1 MEWYFALG
9 ILNDILDFA
18 GVDLA
23 LFRLNDLITA
33 LIIGR
38 KVFSKETKSNGLTRW
53 FFFALGIELV
63 PFLGEIVPG
72 WSVLSFII
80 NKLIKNKVIAK
91 ND

>member
-33 LIIGR
+33 LIIGK
-38 KVFSKETKSNGLTRW
+38 KVFSKEIKANELTRW
-53 FFFALGIELV
+53 FFLALGVELV

-72 WSVLSFII
+72 WSIFSFIM
-80 NKLIKNKVIAK
+80 NKLIKKKAIVK